1 MNRYYSKLRPVSL
14 GTYPKNNNYINHHN
28 FDDRQFCDDIQDYA
42 WGYVE
47 YSHPLSKEEIDRY
60 DLVDASL
67 RKFYGVIFRVN
78 NRTNKTTARR
88 YKDVMASVKPD
99 DDENHGTISDTI
111 ISWYETEEEAI
122 NDVKEYNN
130 V

>member
-14 GTYPKNNNYINHHN
+14 NTYPKNGNYVGHHN
-28 FDDRQFCDDIQDYA
+28 FDSRQFCNDIHDYA

-47 YSHPLSKEEIDRY
+47 YSQPLSNEEIDMY
-60 DLVDASL
+60 DLVDGSL

-88 YKDVMASVKPD
+88 YKDVMASVKPN
-99 DDENHGTISDTI
+99 DEENCGTINDTI
-111 ISWYETEEEAI
+111 ISWYETEEEA
-122 NDVKEYNN
+122 NQDVNEYNN
-130 V
+130 I